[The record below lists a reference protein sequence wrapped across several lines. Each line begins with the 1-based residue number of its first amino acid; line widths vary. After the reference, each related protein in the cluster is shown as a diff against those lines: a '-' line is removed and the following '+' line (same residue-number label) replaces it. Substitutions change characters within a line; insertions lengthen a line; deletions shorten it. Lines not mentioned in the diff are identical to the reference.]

1 MKVYVYKYEL
11 SDGRTINQR
20 EGGSEGAHALSEA
33 LWEEWRLLKKAGPG
47 EDLGT
52 YEETVEGRVFSFKRG
67 KYILSDGTEVI
78 WSVGTPK
85 DGQ

>member
-1 MKVYVYKYEL
+1 MGEPAADTPMYSQE
-11 SDGRTINQR
+11 Q
-20 EGGSEGAHALSEA
+20 
-33 LWEEWRLLKKAGPG
+33 WEEFSPQLKEFWGLRDAGPG

-52 YEETVEGRVFSFKRG
+52 HEETVEGRVFSFKRERYVLG
-67 KYILSDGTEVI
+67 DGTEVI